1 MQLKLLNM
9 NNYIKI
15 KNLTKKYEK
24 NKSIKV
30 LNNITFNFE
39 PGKTYSIMGPSGSG
53 KSTLLNLLSLIDNP
67 SAGSIEISNNK
78 IKSNNK
84 VKNDLIRAKKIG
96 IIYQDKNLLSDF
108 TALENVYLPNLL
120 VSKEKQKS
128 IELAKKLIKSVGM
141 SSRINHFPNE
151 LSGGENQ
158 RIAIARALINNPDII
173 LADEPTGS
181 LDSDNAKL
189 IFKILFNLKNKNRI
203 IIFATHNRYFANM
216 ADCKIMMNDGNM
228 QIINAAA

>member
-1 MQLKLLNM
+1 M

-15 KNLTKKYEK
+15 KNLTKKYDK
-24 NKSIKV
+24 NKSIRV
-30 LNNITFNFE
+30 LNDISFNFE

-53 KSTLLNLLSLIDNP
+53 KSTLLNLLSLIDTP
-67 SAGSIEISNNK
+67 SSGSIEISSNK
-78 IKSNNK
+78 IKPNNK
-84 VKNDLIRAKKIG
+84 VENDLIRAKQIG

-108 TALENVYLPNLL
+108 TALENVYLPNLII
-120 VSKEKQKS
+120 SKEKQKS
-128 IELAKKLIKSVGM
+128 VELAKKLITNMNMTG
-141 SSRINHFPNE
+141 RINHFPNE

-158 RIAIARALINNPDII
+158 RIAIARALINDPEII

-216 ADCKIMMNDGNM
+216 ADCKIMMNDGNI
-228 QIINAAA
+228 QIINATI

>member
-1 MQLKLLNM
+1 M
-9 NNYIKI
+9 NNCIKI
-15 KNLTKKYEK
+15 KNLTKKYDK

-30 LNNITFNFE
+30 LNDISFNFE

-53 KSTLLNLLSLIDNP
+53 KSTLLNLLSLIDTP
-67 SAGSIEISNNK
+67 TSGSIEISSNK
-78 IKSNNK
+78 IKPNNK
-84 VKNDLIRAKKIG
+84 VENDLIRAKKIG

-120 VSKEKQKS
+120 ISKEKQKS
-128 IELAKKLIKSVGM
+128 MELAKKLIKNINM
-141 SSRINHFPNE
+141 ISRINYFPNE

-158 RIAIARALINNPDII
+158 RIAIARALINDPEII

-181 LDSDNAKL
+181 LDFENAKQ

-216 ADCKIMMNDGNM
+216 ADCKIKMIDGKM
-228 QIINAAA
+228 GIINERIS

>member
-1 MQLKLLNM
+1 M

-30 LNNITFNFE
+30 LNDISFNFE
-39 PGKTYSIMGPSGSG
+39 SGKTYSIMGPSGSG
-53 KSTLLNLLSLIDNP
+53 KTTLLNLLSLIDNP
-67 SAGSIEISNNK
+67 TSGSIEINNNK

-84 VKNDLIRAKKIG
+84 VENDLIRAKKIG

-120 VSKEKQKS
+120 ISKEKQKS
-128 IELAKKLIKSVGM
+128 IELAKKLIKNVGM

-158 RIAIARALINNPDII
+158 RIAIARALINDPEII

-216 ADCKIMMNDGNM
+216 ADCKIMMNDGNI
-228 QIINAAA
+228 QIINATI

>member
-1 MQLKLLNM
+1 M

-15 KNLTKKYEK
+15 KNITKKYEK

-30 LNNITFNFE
+30 LNNISFIFE
-39 PGKTYSIMGPSGSG
+39 SGKTYSIMGPSGSG
-53 KSTLLNLLSLIDNP
+53 KSTLLNLLSLIDSP
-67 SAGSIEISNNK
+67 SAGSIEMSNNK

-84 VKNDLIRAKKIG
+84 VENDLIRAKKIG

-120 VSKEKQKS
+120 ISKEKLKS
-128 IELAKKLIKSVGM
+128 MELAKKLIKNIGLSA
-141 SSRINHFPNE
+141 RINHFPNE

-181 LDSDNAKL
+181 LDTENAKI

-216 ADCKIMMNDGNM
+216 ADCKIIMNNGNM
-228 QIINAAA
+228 IIANAPI

>member
-1 MQLKLLNM
+1 M

-30 LNNITFNFE
+30 LNDITFNFE

-67 SAGSIEISNNK
+67 TSGSIEINSNK
-78 IKSNNK
+78 IKPNNR
-84 VKNDLIRAKKIG
+84 VENDLIRAKKIG

-120 VSKEKQKS
+120 ISKEKQNS
-128 IELAKKLIKSVGM
+128 IELAKKLIKNVGM

-158 RIAIARALINNPDII
+158 RIAIARALINDPDII
-173 LADEPTGS
+173 LADEPTGN
-181 LDSDNAKL
+181 LDTDNAKL
-189 IFKILFNLKNKNRI
+189 IFKILFNLKNKNRT

-216 ADCKIMMNDGNM
+216 ADCKIMMNDGNI
-228 QIINAAA
+228 QNINAAI

>member
-1 MQLKLLNM
+1 M

-15 KNLTKKYEK
+15 KNLTKKYDK

-30 LNNITFNFE
+30 LNDISFNFE

-53 KSTLLNLLSLIDNP
+53 KSTLLNLLSLIDDP
-67 SAGSIEISNNK
+67 TTGSIEISSNK

-84 VKNDLIRAKKIG
+84 VENDLIRAKKIG

-128 IELAKKLIKSVGM
+128 VDLAKKLIKNIVM
-141 SSRINHFPNE
+141 SARLNHFPN
-151 LSGGENQ
+151 
-158 RIAIARALINNPDII
+158 
-173 LADEPTGS
+173 
-181 LDSDNAKL
+181 
-189 IFKILFNLKNKNRI
+189 
-203 IIFATHNRYFANM
+203 
-216 ADCKIMMNDGNM
+216 
-228 QIINAAA
+228 

>member
-1 MQLKLLNM
+1 M

-15 KNLTKKYEK
+15 TNLTKKYKK
-24 NKSIKV
+24 NKFIKV
-30 LNNITFNFE
+30 LNDISFNFE
-39 PGKTYSIMGPSGSG
+39 SGKIYSIMGPSGSG
-53 KSTLLNLLSLIDNP
+53 KSTLLNLISLIDSP
-67 SAGSIEISNNK
+67 TAGSIEISSNK

-84 VKNDLIRAKKIG
+84 VENDLIRAKKIG

-120 VSKEKQKS
+120 ISKEKQKS
-128 IELAKKLIKSVGM
+128 IELAKKLIKNVGM

-158 RIAIARALINNPDII
+158 RIAIARALINDPDII
-173 LADEPTGS
+173 LADQPTGS

-216 ADCKIMMNDGNM
+216 ADCKIVMNDGNM
-228 QIINAAA
+228 QTINATA

>member
-1 MQLKLLNM
+1 M
-9 NNYIKI
+9 NNSIKI
-15 KNLTKKYEK
+15 KNITKKYEK
-24 NKSIKV
+24 NKPIKV
-30 LNNITFNFE
+30 LNNISFNFE
-39 PGKTYSIMGPSGSG
+39 SGKTYSIMGPSGSG
-53 KSTLLNLLSLIDNP
+53 KSTLLNLLSLIDTP
-67 SAGSIEISNNK
+67 TTGSIEISSNK

-84 VKNDLIRAKKIG
+84 VENDLIRAKKIG

-120 VSKEKQKS
+120 ISKEKQKS
-128 IELAKKLIKSVGM
+128 IELAKKLIKNIGM

-181 LDSDNAKL
+181 LDSENAKL

-203 IIFATHNRYFANM
+203 IIFATHNRYFADM
-216 ADCKIMMNDGNM
+216 ADCKIELNDGK
-228 QIINAAA
+228 IVTINGKRK